1 MKANPEPKYM
11 NKVVTTFNAFRLG
24 VKKGFSEEMA
34 LKLRPEEQV
43 GDSQAKT
50 EGTTLEEV
58 VAAWGKVGKQE
69 IGAAMQLV

>member
-34 LKLRPEEQV
+34 LKLRPEE
-43 GDSQAKT
+43 
-50 EGTTLEEV
+50 
-58 VAAWGKVGKQE
+58 
-69 IGAAMQLV
+69 